1 MHDSSAGRAG
11 AHREIRGCVLY
22 CFPPACP
29 TRPMPIQPLP
39 LSAPPAAFAPHL
51 PADAVERHRQAHQ
64 AGLDALNARLG
75 ERADAE
81 PAPALEAL
89 AIEARGALAAD
100 AAQAWAED
108 FHWAALRPPREGDPD
123 GPAGALAQAIGRDF
137 GDPGRMRE
145 RLGDAAGRLSG
156 PGWAW
161 LVRRRDG
168 RLAILATPHSAT
180 PLAGSDTPLLAC
192 CLWPHALPGTGGD
205 ALQRYLA
212 AYWALLDWSVVEARL
227 EQARAA
233 A

>member
-1 MHDSSAGRAG
+1 GGYCIVRSMRPQRASGLLYYCYG
-11 AHREIRGCVLY
+11 ALPTLRS
-22 CFPPACP
+22 FP
-29 TRPMPIQPLP
+29 TRRSSDL
-39 LSAPPAAFAPHL
+39 
-51 PADAVERHRQAHQ
+51 
-64 AGLDALNARLG
+64 
-75 ERADAE
+75 
-81 PAPALEAL
+81 
-89 AIEARGALAAD
+89 
-100 AAQAWAED
+100 
-108 FHWAALRPPREGDPD
+108 
-123 GPAGALAQAIGRDF
+123 
-137 GDPGRMRE
+137 RMRE